1 LAFLNLALINGG
13 PKCSFF
19 EKIAIFSDKKEQK
32 MIEQGKILL
41 LGGRGFIGGH
51 ICRSLLAR
59 NYNIRIFSASDS
71 PLANLSDL
79 PKDQLAALE
88 IWRGNIDDFYS
99 ICQAMEGCQYLIHV
113 AIPYPIYSLGWQK
126 RWSREREALRNVLKV
141 ALDAGIVKCVFVNV
155 SGTIGFVKHGL
166 ADESNAYHTPS
177 KWTSLEMKHLAEQ
190 EILGFVNK
198 GLPATIV
205 NPCLCFGDYDTKPSS
220 GLFLIYFVSWP
231 FRMIRFMDDTR
242 INVIDVKDV
251 AEGAVSA
258 LEKGKIGERYLLG
271 NENTTVRA
279 FASRVRRIAGCKE
292 PRITIPTF
300 LIVVFSFATELVG
313 LIAKRSQPYLPLLGI
328 DILRYG
334 SQHYSFNKARK
345 ELDLPQSSVDEAI
358 RRALSWFKENKYLK

>member
-1 LAFLNLALINGG
+1 M
-13 PKCSFF
+13 
-19 EKIAIFSDKKEQK
+19 EQN
-32 MIEQGKILL
+32 KILL

-59 NYNIRIFSASDS
+59 NYNVRVFSASDG

-79 PKDQLAALE
+79 PKDQRAALE
-88 IWRGNIDDFYS
+88 IWRGNIDDPHS
-99 ICQAMEGCQYLIHV
+99 ICQAMEGCQYLIHA
-113 AIPYPIYSLGWQK
+113 AIPYPIYSIGWKK
-126 RWSREREALRNVLKV
+126 RWPREREALRNVLQA

-155 SGTIGFVKHGL
+155 SGTIGLVKHGL

-177 KWTSLEMKHLAEQ
+177 KWTSLEMKHLVEQ
-190 EILGFVNK
+190 EIFGFVHK

-205 NPCLCFGDYDTKPSS
+205 NSCLCFGDYDTKPSS
-220 GLFLIYFVSWP
+220 GLFLIYFVSLP
-231 FRMIRFMDDTR
+231 FRLFRFMDDTP

-251 AEGAVSA
+251 AEGTVSA

-271 NENTTVRA
+271 NENTTVRD

-292 PRITIPTF
+292 PGIAIPTF
-300 LIVVFSFATELVG
+300 LVVAFSFATELVG
-313 LIAKRSQPYLPLLGI
+313 LVTKRSQPFLPLLGL

-334 SQHYSFNKARK
+334 SQHYSFDKARR
-345 ELDLPQSSVDEAI
+345 ELDLPQSSVDDAI